1 MRMTG
6 GCRDVKKMTKS
17 SSTLN
22 VVFVDEQKEPS
33 AELTPKN
40 KEIVGLAIAVLE
52 EEGLGDRLIE
62 VNIHFVDEEPMA
74 DLNAQHMNKTGPTDV
89 LAFPLD
95 DPKKS
100 DDQDEFLLL
109 GDVVICP
116 KVADRQATNH
126 SYEAELSLLLI
137 HGILHLLGYDHAEE
151 DEKLIMEK
159 RQQKILQDYG
169 LDKK

>member
-1 MRMTG
+1 MA
-6 GCRDVKKMTKS
+6 KS
-17 SSTLN
+17 NNTLN

-33 AELTPKN
+33 TELTIRN
-40 KEIVGLAIAVLE
+40 EEIVGLATAVLE

-62 VNIHFVDEEPMA
+62 VNIYFVDEESMA
-74 DLNAQHMNKTGPTDV
+74 NLNAQHMNQIDPTDV

-100 DDQDEFLLL
+100 DNHDEFLLL

-126 SYEAELSLLLI
+126 SYEAEISLLLI
-137 HGILHLLGYDHAEE
+137 HGILHLLGYDHAKE

-159 RQQKILQDYG
+159 RQQDILQEYG

>member
-1 MRMTG
+1 MA
-6 GCRDVKKMTKS
+6 KS
-17 SSTLN
+17 NNTLN

-33 AELTPKN
+33 TELTVRN
-40 KEIVGLAIAVLE
+40 EEIVGLATAVLD
-52 EEGLGDRLIE
+52 EEGLSDRLIE
-62 VNIHFVDEEPMA
+62 VNIYFVDEESIA
-74 DLNAQHMNKTGPTDV
+74 NLNAQHMNQIGPTDV

-100 DDQDEFLLL
+100 DNHDEFLLL

-126 SYEAELSLLLI
+126 SYEAEISLLLI
-137 HGILHLLGYDHAEE
+137 HGILHLLGYDHAKE

-159 RQQKILQDYG
+159 RQQDILQEYG

>member
-1 MRMTG
+1 
-6 GCRDVKKMTKS
+6 MTKNS
-17 SSTLN
+17 NTLN
-22 VVFVDEQKEPS
+22 VVFVDQQKEPS
-33 AELTPKN
+33 NELTPKN

-62 VNIHFVDEEPMA
+62 VNIYFVDEESIA
-74 DLNAQHMNKTGPTDV
+74 NLNAQHMNQIGPTDV

-100 DDQDEFLLL
+100 DNHDEFLLL

-126 SYEAELSLLLI
+126 SYEAEISLLLI
-137 HGILHLLGYDHAEE
+137 HGILHLLGYDHAKE
-151 DEKLIMEK
+151 DERLIMEK
-159 RQQKILQDYG
+159 RQQDILQEYG
-169 LDKK
+169 LDKR

>member
-1 MRMTG
+1 
-6 GCRDVKKMTKS
+6 MTKS
-17 SSTLN
+17 NNTFN
-22 VVFVDEQKEPS
+22 VVFADEQKES
-33 AELTPKN
+33 LTELTLKN
-40 KEIVGLAIAVLE
+40 EEIVGLAIAVLE

-74 DLNAQHMNKTGPTDV
+74 DLNAQHMDQTGSTDV

-100 DDQDEFLLL
+100 DDLDEFLLL

-116 KVADRQATNH
+116 KVADRQATHH
-126 SYEAELSLLLI
+126 SYEAEISLLLI
-137 HGILHLLGYDHAEE
+137 HGILHLLGYDHGEE
-151 DEKLIMEK
+151 DEKQIMES
-159 RQQKILQDYG
+159 RQKNILERHG

>member
-1 MRMTG
+1 
-6 GCRDVKKMTKS
+6 MTKNS
-17 SSTLN
+17 NTLN

-33 AELTPKN
+33 TELTVRN
-40 KEIVGLAIAVLE
+40 EEIVGLATAVLD
-52 EEGLGDRLIE
+52 EEGLSDRLIE
-62 VNIHFVDEEPMA
+62 VNIYFVDEESIA
-74 DLNAQHMNKTGPTDV
+74 NLNAQHMNQIGPTDV

-100 DDQDEFLLL
+100 DNHDEFLLL

-126 SYEAELSLLLI
+126 SYEAEISLLLI
-137 HGILHLLGYDHAEE
+137 HGILHLLGYDHAKE
-151 DEKLIMEK
+151 DERLIMEK
-159 RQQKILQDYG
+159 RQQDILQEYG

>member
-1 MRMTG
+1 MIDE
-6 GCRDVKKMTKS
+6 CRDARKMAKS
-17 SSTLN
+17 NNTLD

-33 AELTPKN
+33 TELTIRN
-40 KEIVGLAIAVLE
+40 EEIVGLATAVLE

-62 VNIHFVDEEPMA
+62 VNIYFVDEESMA
-74 DLNAQHMNKTGPTDV
+74 NLNAQHMNQIDPTDV

-100 DDQDEFLLL
+100 DNHDEFLLL

-116 KVADRQATNH
+116 RVADRQATNH
-126 SYEAELSLLLI
+126 SYEAEISLLLI
-137 HGILHLLGYDHAEE
+137 HGILHLLGYDHAKE

-159 RQQKILQDYG
+159 RQQDILQEYG

>member
-1 MRMTG
+1 
-6 GCRDVKKMTKS
+6 
-17 SSTLN
+17 
-22 VVFVDEQKEPS
+22 
-33 AELTPKN
+33 
-40 KEIVGLAIAVLE
+40 
-52 EEGLGDRLIE
+52 
-62 VNIHFVDEEPMA
+62 
-74 DLNAQHMNKTGPTDV
+74 MNQIDPTDV

-100 DDQDEFLLL
+100 DNHDEFLLL

-126 SYEAELSLLLI
+126 SYEAEISLLLI
-137 HGILHLLGYDHAEE
+137 HGILHLLGYDHAKE

-159 RQQKILQDYG
+159 RQQDILQEYG

>member
-1 MRMTG
+1 MHTTDE
-6 GCRDVKKMTKS
+6 CRDVRKMTKNS
-17 SSTLN
+17 NTLN
-22 VVFVDEQKEPS
+22 VVFVDQQKEPS
-33 AELTPKN
+33 NELTPKN

-74 DLNAQHMNKTGPTDV
+74 DLNAQHMNQTGPTDV

-116 KVADRQATNH
+116 KVAGQQATNH
-126 SYEAELSLLLI
+126 SYEAEISLLLI
-137 HGILHLLGYDHAEE
+137 HGILHLLGYDHAKE

-159 RQQKILQDYG
+159 RQQDILQEYG

>member
-1 MRMTG
+1 MA
-6 GCRDVKKMTKS
+6 KS
-17 SSTLN
+17 NNTLN

-33 AELTPKN
+33 TELTIRN
-40 KEIVGLAIAVLE
+40 EEIVGLATAVLE

-62 VNIHFVDEEPMA
+62 VNIYFVDEESMA
-74 DLNAQHMNKTGPTDV
+74 NLNAQHMNQIDPTDV

-100 DDQDEFLLL
+100 DNHDEFLLL

-126 SYEAELSLLLI
+126 SYEAEISLLLI
-137 HGILHLLGYDHAEE
+137 HGILHLLGYDHAKE
-151 DEKLIMEK
+151 DERLIMEK
-159 RQQKILQDYG
+159 RQQDILQEYG

>member
-1 MRMTG
+1 MA
-6 GCRDVKKMTKS
+6 KS
-17 SSTLN
+17 NNTLD

-33 AELTPKN
+33 TELTIRN
-40 KEIVGLAIAVLE
+40 EEIVGLATAVLE

-62 VNIHFVDEEPMA
+62 VNIYFVDEESMA
-74 DLNAQHMNKTGPTDV
+74 NLNAQHMNQIDPTDV

-100 DDQDEFLLL
+100 DNHDEFLLL

-116 KVADRQATNH
+116 RVADRQATNH
-126 SYEAELSLLLI
+126 SYEAEISLLLI
-137 HGILHLLGYDHAEE
+137 HGILHLLGYDHAKE

-159 RQQKILQDYG
+159 RQQDILQEYG